1 MHMPTR
7 IHTFARTTNA
17 QQPRGAQTHTYRFW
31 QSQKPFKRM
40 TEKNERARINEG
52 RCEKKT
58 IHKYNNNNR
67 CDYNDH
73 KFCVIF
79 FSLEFYFLSCLFSV
93 WSSTLKESDDMIF
106 INVISEFQRM
116 CSFSFDKI
124 IRSILNLSIVYI
136 SNRVFRSIYSLEISQ
151 SGTMN
156 IFLNFE
162 SKDTFNL
169 THQCLMW

>member
-1 MHMPTR
+1 
-7 IHTFARTTNA
+7 
-17 QQPRGAQTHTYRFW
+17 
-31 QSQKPFKRM
+31 
-40 TEKNERARINEG
+40 
-52 RCEKKT
+52 
-58 IHKYNNNNR
+58 
-67 CDYNDH
+67 
-73 KFCVIF
+73 
-79 FSLEFYFLSCLFSV
+79 
-93 WSSTLKESDDMIF
+93 MIF

-169 THQCLMW
+169 THQCLM